1 MDSAATARNHMKPT
15 VRGGKLAIMEG
26 KHREPAMCVEKY
38 VEPATIAGTELVEP
52 AP

>member
-15 VRGGKLAIMEG
+15 VKGGKVMELAIMAG

-38 VEPATIAGTELVEP
+38 VEPAP
-52 AP
+52 